1 MERKIEPSK
10 VDSIE
15 DDESIIIQKMEKPDD
30 VIKLHK
36 TLEDI
41 FGE

>member
-1 MERKIEPSK
+1 MDKKIEISK
-10 VDSIE
+10 ADGIE
-15 DDESIIIQKMEKPDD
+15 NDESVIIHKMEKPDD

-41 FGE
+41 FG

>member
-1 MERKIEPSK
+1 MDRKIESYK
-10 VDSIE
+10 ADSIKE
-15 DDESIIIQKMEKPDD
+15 DESIIIQKMEKPDD
-30 VIKLHK
+30 VVKLHK